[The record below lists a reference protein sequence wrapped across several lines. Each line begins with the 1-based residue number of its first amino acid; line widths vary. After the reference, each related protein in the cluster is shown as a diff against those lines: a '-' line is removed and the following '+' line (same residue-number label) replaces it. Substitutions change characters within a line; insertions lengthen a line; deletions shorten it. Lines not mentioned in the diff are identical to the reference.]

1 MLNGSCMMNCLL
13 RLHEIMYKQ
22 YKWGTSSFFLSL
34 TLTTPHSGVCFDFCT
49 VKESFFFPFEV
60 NFLILSLWFWYAYV
74 SISLGCLC
82 CVGLLFT
89 LSDCWGCFCKR
100 ALMHSESVQDWQQL
114 KRRKKNQQLS
124 ATSGDYISTLFC
136 ATSWMQLG
144 NHVSVK

>member
-1 MLNGSCMMNCLL
+1 MVHAWWTAYWDYMRLCINSINEGLL
-13 RLHEIMYKQ
+13 H
-22 YKWGTSSFFLSL
+22 SSWAWPSQRHILEFVSTFVQSKK
-34 TLTTPHSGVCFDFCT
+34 V
-49 VKESFFFPFEV
+49 FFPFEV